1 MRTIMLLVLL
11 LACVEL
17 LKSAP
22 KIITFL
28 PSPPL
33 GCVKLPLESNPIPY
47 PEYLYLSTSVFF
59 VNLTALN
66 RQFCK
71 VGPIPP
77 KIVLGVNLQTT
88 KNVYYRSMIVCN
100 FILL

>member
-1 MRTIMLLVLL
+1 MFLVLL

-33 GCVKLPLESNPIPY
+33 RCEKFPLESNPIPY
-47 PEYLYLSTSVFF
+47 PEYLYLSTPLFF
-59 VNLTALN
+59 VNLTAPN

-77 KIVLGVNLQTT
+77 KLT
-88 KNVYYRSMIVCN
+88 
-100 FILL
+100 